1 MGPAE
6 IGAGAANGAGTGAWA
21 GAAAG
26 GAHVGWDGGGYDD
39 GLLGAA
45 CGIAADGAYENGF
58 GPEMVDGT

>member
-1 MGPAE
+1 MGPAG
-6 IGAGAANGAGTGAWA
+6 IGAGAAKLFGAGT
-21 GAAAG
+21 AAG

-45 CGIAADGAYENGF
+45 CGIAADGAYENGL